1 MIRSTDEI
9 AKLFDIKSK
18 KLSKGCNEFTELMF
32 IKNKEYVKNIKPIE
46 SKDLIER
53 FCLLLDI
60 QETYV
65 KIAVKASLIIDQ
77 LGICQENNPKSIAV
91 GAIYLISQAY
101 NLGFSKREIAE
112 QCRTSEVTVGN
123 TYSQMLKFKKYLLPK
138 AGV

>member
-1 MIRSTDEI
+1 MN
-9 AKLFDIKSK
+9 
-18 KLSKGCNEFTELMF
+18 NEE
-32 IKNKEYVKNIKPIE
+32 ENISLNIE
-46 SKDLIER
+46 DSYTRIS
-53 FCLLLDI
+53 I
-60 QETYV
+60 
-65 KIAVKASLIIDQ
+65 KASILIDK